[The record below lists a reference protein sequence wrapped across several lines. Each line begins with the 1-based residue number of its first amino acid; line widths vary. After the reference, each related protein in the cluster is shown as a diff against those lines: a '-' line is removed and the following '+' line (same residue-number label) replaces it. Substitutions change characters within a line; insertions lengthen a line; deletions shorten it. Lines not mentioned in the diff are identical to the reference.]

1 MINPNPSE
9 LVFSNEINIRET
21 LKKLHENFPNLNLDE
36 LFKILDCIVL
46 TTRTTFC
53 ENTKVI
59 Y

>member
-21 LKKLHENFPNLNLDE
+21 LKKLHESFPNLNLDE
-36 LFKILDCIVL
+36 LFKILDCVVL
-46 TTRTTFC
+46 TTRTTFR

>member
-1 MINPNPSE
+1 MK
-9 LVFSNEINIRET
+9 V
-21 LKKLHENFPNLNLDE
+21 FPNLNLDE
-36 LFKILDCIVL
+36 LFKILDCVVL